1 MELNTDRGPLPA
13 PGEKAAAVRDMF
25 DRIAPGYDRMN
36 GLMTAGFDRAWRRA
50 VLDIAAVGAG
60 DVLVDVA
67 CGTGDLGLLA
77 TREGA
82 SVVAVDFSGPM
93 LGIAAERGL
102 AGRLSRGDALAL
114 PVAEG
119 CADAVTCG
127 FALRNFVSIPPFL
140 AEAARILKPGG
151 RVVLLEVATPTNP
164 LIRFCHQIYFNRIVP
179 LLGALLAEREA
190 YTYLPH
196 SVVYLP
202 TTTELVAMLDAAG
215 FERTGARKLG
225 SGGIQLVHGRRRS

>member
-1 MELNTDRGPLPA
+1 MSANPLPA
-13 PGEKAAAVRDMF
+13 PAEKAAAVRDMF

-50 VLDIAAVGAG
+50 VMEVAAIGEG
-60 DVLVDVA
+60 DVVVDVA

-77 TREGA
+77 AGMRA
-82 SVVAVDFSGPM
+82 SVAAVDFSAPM
-93 LGIAAERGL
+93 LDIAAGRGL
-102 AGRLSRGDALAL
+102 GGRLSRADALSL
-114 PVAEG
+114 PFADQ

-140 AEAARILKPGG
+140 AEAARVLKPGG
-151 RVVLLEVATPTNP
+151 RIVLLEVATPTNAVV
-164 LIRFCHQIYFNRIVP
+164 RFCHQIYFNRVVP

-202 TTTELVAMLDAAG
+202 TTAELVEMLGTAG
-215 FERTGARKLG
+215 FEQTGARKLG
-225 SGGIQLVHGRRRS
+225 SGGIQLVHGRRQS

>member
-1 MELNTDRGPLPA
+1 MAGGPLPA
-13 PGEKAAAVRDMF
+13 PAEKAAAVRDMF

-50 VLDIAAVGAG
+50 VIELAAVGPG
-60 DVLVDVA
+60 DRVVDVA

-77 TREGA
+77 TTVGA
-82 SVVAVDFSGPM
+82 SVVGVDFSAPM
-93 LGIAAERGL
+93 LEIAAGRGL
-102 AGRLSRGDALAL
+102 GGRLSRADALEL
-114 PVAEG
+114 PVANA

-140 AEAARILKPGG
+140 AEAGRVLKPGG
-151 RVVLLEVATPTNP
+151 RIVLLEVATPTNA
-164 LIRFCHQIYFNRIVP
+164 LVRFCHQVYFNRVVP

-202 TTTELVAMLDAAG
+202 TTVELLEMLAAAG
-215 FERTGARKLG
+215 FERTGARRLG
-225 SGGIQLVHGRRRS
+225 SGGIQLVYGRRRS